1 MNKYH
6 ERWGQRTYLGILSG
20 TDINGGILNAASS
33 GSLNGHFSIL
43 GNEQ

>member
-20 TDINGGILNAASS
+20 TDINGGILNAATHEYC
-33 GSLNGHFSIL
+33 LSIHL
-43 GNEQ
+43 QRV